1 VSSNGGKVF
10 GLSGFKKKLKK
21 FKIFSIIFRAI
32 IKLLPNNDY
41 RGIDLMRISKL
52 MHGLVDY
59 LNDMEMNSSFKEYKK
74 IEHIKDEWHSKGFRN
89 R

>member
-1 VSSNGGKVF
+1 
-10 GLSGFKKKLKK
+10 
-21 FKIFSIIFRAI
+21 
-32 IKLLPNNDY
+32 LLPNNDY
-41 RGIDLMRISKL
+41 RGTNLMRISKL

-59 LNDMEMNSSFKEYKK
+59 LNDMEMNSSFREYKK